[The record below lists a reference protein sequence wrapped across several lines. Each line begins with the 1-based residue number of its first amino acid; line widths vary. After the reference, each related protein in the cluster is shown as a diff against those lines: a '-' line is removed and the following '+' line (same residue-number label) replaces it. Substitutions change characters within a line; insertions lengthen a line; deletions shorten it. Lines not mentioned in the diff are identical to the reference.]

1 MSFSFTRPDSD
12 PDRARADLA
21 AAIDTLMASDEV
33 ERALLEA
40 TERFKQNMSDEAY
53 DEQQRL
59 IAARRTLRERLA
71 QLAGTD

>member
-40 TERFKQNMSDEAY
+40 TKRFKENMSDEAY
-53 DEQQRL
+53 IEQQRL
-59 IAARRTLRERLA
+59 ITAQQTLRQRLA